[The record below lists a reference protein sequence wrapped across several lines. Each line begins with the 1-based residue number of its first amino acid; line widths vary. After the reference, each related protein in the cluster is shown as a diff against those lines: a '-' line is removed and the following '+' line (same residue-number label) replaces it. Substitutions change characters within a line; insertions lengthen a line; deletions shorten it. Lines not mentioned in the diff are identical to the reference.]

1 MLRLSPTGAPQKLTY
16 LQLDSIHSSSS
27 LSLGNLTQP
36 HVLWMHLQLVGIHC
50 IFMPFRHSVK
60 FTDACKRCW
69 RNKFLRDLP
78 HDPTFL
84 AHPSLVAT
92 TIEVV
97 NCNPICVAE
106 AGGPTFTI
114 TFSSNTTP
122 LKEEI
127 DYAGMSP
134 VSSNPSRIEEFQRQ
148 LLSSSWPL
156 GEMEKRNNTVPTL
169 QSGKSF
175 VIRGKSVTF
184 SHL

>member
-1 MLRLSPTGAPQKLTY
+1 MEFIVFLCLSTFLSNSQTPTKDFGGT
-16 LQLDSIHSSSS
+16 STSE
-27 LSLGNLTQP
+27 N
-36 HVLWMHLQLVGIHC
+36 
-50 IFMPFRHSVK
+50 
-60 FTDACKRCW
+60 
-69 RNKFLRDLP
+69 

-134 VSSNPSRIEEFQRQ
+134 VLSGNSSRIKEFPRQ
-148 LLSSSWPL
+148 LLSPSWPPGRWNKETIQYL
-156 GEMEKRNNTVPTL
+156 NYKVAKVL
-169 QSGKSF
+169 
-175 VIRGKSVTF
+175 
-184 SHL
+184 